1 MSEQELELPKGW
13 VETKLD
19 EIAKPL
25 QAGGP
30 PSTKKPEYYKNFLI
44 AKQAGV
50 NFLAYRAQINKNKI
64 IIDKKIKIIP

>member
-1 MSEQELELPKGW
+1 MKYF
-13 VETKLD
+13 K
-19 EIAKPL
+19 IAKDID
-25 QAGGP
+25 
-30 PSTKKPEYYKNFLI
+30 PEYYKNFLI